1 MAYLLRTF
9 LHCWCT
15 AVTRQKTLNNI
26 KTPLMKK
33 TLFAAIASIAISSGA
48 LALEASDNG
57 ANYGS
62 SANWTNGS
70 NLGTGFGA
78 WAFNNFQ
85 GSGGS
90 GEFIGDPSSAG
101 ISGMSA
107 TSFGFY
113 ANPLGSSANAEV
125 SRPFSSAL
133 SVGDTFSFQWG
144 LNWDSDSATSN
155 RGFSLLSGGTE
166 LINFN
171 MNNTS
176 TINVNGNPMF
186 TQFGTAGFNI
196 NMTYISSGSIRV
208 FGTGR
213 NGTESFDQT
222 LTVAAG
228 APDNFKFYF
237 NATSVPVAPNQD
249 YRQMYVNNLQVVP
262 EPSTYALLALGAAG
276 LGAHLIRRRR
286 R

>member
-1 MAYLLRTF
+1 
-9 LHCWCT
+9 
-15 AVTRQKTLNNI
+15 
-26 KTPLMKK
+26 MKK
-33 TLFAAIASIAISSGA
+33 LLIAAVASIALSSGA
-48 LALEASDNG
+48 FALEASDNAG
-57 ANYGS
+57 NAAYSDGWL
-62 SANWTNGS
+62 AGDNG
-70 NLGTGFGA
+70 GTGFGA
-78 WAFNNFQ
+78 WTFNNSAGT
-85 GSGGS
+85 GSAGV
-90 GEFIGDPSSAG
+90 FIGNPSSAG

-107 TSFGFY
+107 TSFGFF
-113 ANPLGSSANAEV
+113 ANPLGSGANAEV
-125 SRPFSSAL
+125 ARTFSSAL

-171 MNNTS
+171 MNNSS

-186 TQFGTAGFNI
+186 TQFGSSGFNI
-196 NMTYISSGSIRV
+196 SMTYVSSGSIRV

-213 NGTESFDQT
+213 NGSETFDQT
-222 LTVAAG
+222 LSVAAG

-237 NATSVPVAPNQD
+237 NATSVPASPNQD
-249 YRQMYVNNLQVVP
+249 YRQMYMNDLQVVP